1 MLATAGIGAIWSSCA
16 PEFGVSS
23 VVDRFAQIEPKVL
36 VAVDGYRY
44 GGAWHDRRDA
54 LAEIRR
60 RLPTLE
66 ATVLVGNGAT
76 AANDT
81 VTWDRLPGGRARA
94 GPALG
99 AGGLRPSAVGPVLL
113 GHHRAAQGDR
123 PRARRDRPGAAQV
136 DLSAPGPGPDRPL
149 LLVHHHPLGEVGPP
163 GLRASCCV

>member
-1 MLATAGIGAIWSSCA
+1 MLAVASIGAIWSSCA

-66 ATVLVGNGAT
+66 ATVLVGAGEEARGARG
-76 AANDT
+76 AESGPREEPGT
-81 VTWDRLPGGRARA
+81 VAWERLLEDGAGAGLAFEA
-94 GPALG
+94 GPF
-99 AGGLRPSAVGPVLL
+99 
-113 GHHRAAQGDR
+113 D
-123 PRARRDRPGAAQV
+123 
-136 DLSAPGPGPDRPL
+136 
-149 LLVHHHPLGEVGPP
+149 HPLWGWYSRG
-163 GLRASCCV
+163 A